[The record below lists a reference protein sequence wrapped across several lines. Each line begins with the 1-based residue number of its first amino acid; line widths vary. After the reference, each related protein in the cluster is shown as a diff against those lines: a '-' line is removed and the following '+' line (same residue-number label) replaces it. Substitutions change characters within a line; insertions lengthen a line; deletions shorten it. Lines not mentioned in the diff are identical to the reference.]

1 MKPENFISIIN
12 NSLKTGQIDD
22 KLLSH
27 EVRFIRS
34 KYILKMLE
42 NLSKVLNIFEFK
54 DTITF
59 QGNEPYI
66 DLEGVKLK
74 LNTTLFLKHSG
85 NKFSSQSL
93 NSINFINHHQLDPKI
108 IIDIG
113 ACWGEFSLFFA
124 KEFPKSK
131 IFSIEGSP
139 LNYNTLEENVRT
151 NETLGKIIKT
161 YNYIITDFDGVEKIS
176 NNLNTMNTLK
186 SVENTQD
193 QFVQVKSK
201 KLISFLLDQDIKEID
216 FIKIDI
222 EGSELKL
229 LDDLKTINFKLLQI
243 ELINYND
250 IEDNLN
256 FVKSLSKFCVFYHSE
271 SFKELSLFELL
282 DLIKTTL
289 LKNPTIDLFCSNKN
303 QITYQN
309 LS

>member
-1 MKPENFISIIN
+1 
-12 NSLKTGQIDD
+12 
-22 KLLSH
+22 
-27 EVRFIRS
+27 
-34 KYILKMLE
+34 MLE

-66 DLEGVKLK
+66 DLEGIKLK
-74 LNTTLFLKHSG
+74 LNNTLFLKHSG

-124 KEFPKSK
+124 KKFPKSK

-161 YNYIITDFDGVEKIS
+161 YNYVITNFDGVEKIS

-193 QFVQVKSK
+193 TFVQVKSK

-222 EGSELKL
+222 E
-229 LDDLKTINFKLLQI
+229 DLN
-243 ELINYND
+243 
-250 IEDNLN
+250 
-256 FVKSLSKFCVFYHSE
+256 
-271 SFKELSLFELL
+271 
-282 DLIKTTL
+282 
-289 LKNPTIDLFCSNKN
+289 
-303 QITYQN
+303 
-309 LS
+309 